1 MKNHFQAVKGE
12 PLAVVPATWPNRAV
26 RRAVLYARSL
36 PKEWAVFFAD
46 KPQLITLIK
55 TGRLA

>member
-12 PLAVVPATWPNRAV
+12 ALAVVPSTWPNRAI
-26 RRAVLYARSL
+26 RRAVRYARAL
-36 PKEWAVFFAD
+36 PTEWAVFFAD